1 MPKQDI
7 GQLQL
12 APRHLAMLQDILR
25 QHVPASQ
32 VWAYGSRVTGKS
44 HEGSDLDLVLRNTAD
59 LSARTPDWLDLQ
71 EAIRDSDLPFLVDV
85 HDWASLPEAFH
96 RNIERNYVEIQTV

>member
-12 APRHLAMLQDILR
+12 APRHLAMLRDILR
-25 QHVPASQ
+25 RHAPASQ

-44 HEGSDLDLVLRNTAD
+44 HEGSDLDLVLRNTVN
-59 LSARTPDWLDLQ
+59 LSVRTPEWPDLQ
-71 EAIRDSDLPFLVDV
+71 EALRDSDLPILVDV
-85 HDWASLPEAFH
+85 HDWASLPEDFH
-96 RNIERNYVEIQTV
+96 RNIERAYVEIQAA